1 MRIMQLDV
9 NGIEFEPTEPEIN
22 VHEAAEKKRVSVKNA
37 LVLFTS
43 IEKDDT
49 EALASKAV
57 KDAIEFAGKNKM
69 TTVVLYPYAHLSS
82 NLEEPQRSMNLYQY
96 MVKEAQKSK
105 LKIIAAPFGWTKAL
119 SLDIKGHPLAE
130 LSRNYSATAKAEKVQ
145 KGARKLD
152 TSIVKKSDFAGLPE
166 TDHRI
171 IGERLNL
178 FSFQEV
184 SPGMVYWHPNG
195 NILLKELMS
204 YIRQMNSDY
213 GYEEIA
219 TPAFANIVLW
229 HVSGHIDHYRENMYV
244 INTDND
250 ELAMKPMNCPSTMLV
265 YKSRKWSYRDMPI
278 RFSDFDKLYRN
289 EISGALSGLFRV
301 RELTQDDAHV
311 FVATDEQA
319 EQELISI
326 LEMVKKLYGKFNLE
340 YKAKLSTMPDSHL
353 GDEKLWEKAT
363 NALKTALKKNGME
376 FEIKEKEGAFYGPKI
391 DFDIKDSIGREWQCA
406 TIQLDY
412 QLPQRFGLEYTGED
426 GKQHTPIVIHRVIYG
441 SLERFIGVLTE
452 HVQGKFPTWLAPVQI
467 RVITISEHA
476 NKYAEGIYKK
486 IRKDGIRAELDIS
499 DKTLDYK
506 IREAQNQKIPY
517 MLILGK
523 KEVEGEKISVR
534 SRSGKQK
541 MGVTLDE
548 FLSSIK
554 SEISERKNEQ
564 LIT

>member
-9 NGIEFEPTEPEIN
+9 NSIDFEPTEPEIK
-22 VHEAAEKKRVSVKNA
+22 VHESTEKKKVSVKNA

-43 IEKDDT
+43 IEKNDT

-57 KDAIEFAGKNKM
+57 KDAVEFAGKNKM
-69 TTVVLYPYAHLSS
+69 TTIVLYPYAHLSS

-130 LSRNYSATAKAEKVQ
+130 LSRNYSATAKVEKVQ

-250 ELAMKPMNCPSTMLV
+250 ELALKPMNCPSTMLV

-452 HVQGKFPTWLAPVQI
+452 HVQGKFPTWLAPVQV

-476 NKYAEGIYKK
+476 NKYAEGVYKK